1 MEYDVTRGLDP
12 EQRDAV
18 MVDGQTVAVIAG
30 AGSGKTRCLSRRMVR
45 HLLEGISGQYI
56 LGITFTRA
64 AADEMRE
71 RITGEL
77 DQVDA
82 RLTRNAFPEITTLHG
97 WGARQIR
104 RHPESVGRSRGF
116 VIYDQRDKDD
126 ILSLIAQDMDLL
138 ARGKEPSPAAI
149 WRNPKARTEYFHRL
163 ETADALDFDMLVP
176 LATQVVR
183 RYPVEYKRVLVD
195 ESQDTNKRQWELI
208 DAIAAPTF
216 MVGDWR
222 QAIFGFQGSDPGHFL
237 ERCQNAERLLRI
249 PTNYRSRP
257 GVVQVAN
264 NTIAKLDPVWADQ
277 RAAREQDNVRPP
289 TAYVCG
295 NEPAAVAELVH
306 LALGRFPAREI
317 AVLGRTWREL
327 DAVHQELKP
336 MGIECTFA
344 GPSTDPWDPH
354 EARQLARM
362 LLVATSPNADQLVR
376 LVANWGE
383 RRGDTQRLLAKATRG
398 RVPVVELL
406 AQEHVAWRVFVDSA
420 DPANDSATTAKLA
433 IDRFVHAVYASK
445 GLKGRLEALETCVRW
460 LEKRPMS
467 LEAFKEYWLERGV
480 QERMREQNRGVTLTT
495 VHGAKGLEWGCVI
508 AIGMRDGTY
517 PDTRSKEANRRD
529 EDLRLVYVASTRAK
543 DELYLTHPYEVFLPY
558 TPGPMP
564 CRPSPFV
571 PLPFVPFTK

>member
-1 MEYDVTRGLDP
+1 VEYDVTRGLDP

-18 MVDGQTVAVIAG
+18 MVDGQSIAVIAG

-45 HLLEGISGQYI
+45 HLLEGIAGQYI

-64 AADEMRE
+64 ASEEMRE
-71 RITGEL
+71 RIAGEL
-77 DQVDA
+77 GEVDA

-116 VIYDQRDKDD
+116 VVYDQRDKDD
-126 ILSLIAQDMDLL
+126 ILSLIAQDMDLRE
-138 ARGKEPSPAAI
+138 RGKEPSPAAI

-163 ETADALDFDMLVP
+163 ESADALDFDMLVP
-176 LATQVVR
+176 LAAQVVR

-237 ERCQNAERLLRI
+237 ERCSTADRVIKI

-277 RAAREQDNVRPP
+277 RASREQGEVPAP
-289 TAYVCG
+289 IAYVCG
-295 NEPAAVAELVH
+295 NEPEAVAELVAR
-306 LALGRFPAREI
+306 ALRRFPAREI

-327 DAVHQELKP
+327 DAVHQDLMP
-336 MGIECTFA
+336 RGIEVTFA
-344 GPSTDPWDPH
+344 GPSADPWDPH

-362 LLVATSPNADQLVR
+362 LLIGTSPNADQLVR

-383 RRGDTQRLLAKATRG
+383 RRADTQRLLAKATRA
-398 RVPVVELL
+398 RLPLVELL
-406 AQEHVAWRVFVDSA
+406 AQEHVPWRVVVDGA
-420 DPANDSATTAKLA
+420 DPMNDSATWAELVISRFVFEAYASRGLRSRLA
-433 IDRFVHAVYASK
+433 I
-445 GLKGRLEALETCVRW
+445 LEACVAW
-460 LEKRPMS
+460 LKDRPMT
-467 LEAFKEYWLERGV
+467 LEAFKDYWLERGV
-480 QERMREQNRGVTLTT
+480 QERMREQSRGVTLTT

-517 PDTRSKEANRRD
+517 PDNRSKTPAHRD

-543 DELYLTHPYEVFLPY
+543 DELYLTSPYEVFLPY
-558 TPGPMP
+558 QAAPMP

-571 PLPFVPFTK
+571 PLPFVPYTK